1 MSTSRQPSSLRR
13 LAVRVILSLYPRRL
27 REAHGGEMEDM
38 VLSRLARAEPGGRLS
53 VLAAWLHIA
62 RDLVVTRFS
71 RGGRPPS
78 ARAHE
83 RLQEKGMHQLFSDLR
98 YALRRLGRTPVF
110 TAGALAIMAIAIG
123 ANTTVFTVV
132 NHLLLRPP
140 PYEQPERVVNIYQHS
155 DDGEPSS
162 TSFPAYRDM
171 AAMEG
176 LFEAVSATSPS
187 SATLDMGDG
196 PQNVSIEFT
205 TASFLNTI
213 GRSMTRGRWF
223 DAPMDQVGAGNFAVV
238 SHHAWLGRFGSDP
251 SIVGR
256 TLLINGNPV
265 TVTGVGP
272 EGVNGIGRFVVTDLF
287 MSISSVGVNGPFMI
301 SNLDR
306 RQDHWYDVKARLAEG
321 VTIAQAQQAMD
332 GLARSL
338 ATQFPDLNEGRDITV
353 FRTQDVRLSPE
364 VDGNL
369 APAAAVLMAVV
380 GLVLLLACA
389 NLGGLLL
396 VRGVTRGSEV
406 AVRRALGARPSRVA
420 SLFLGEAMLLSVG
433 GGLLGMLLAHWL
445 LGLLSLVPL
454 PGPLSGNLDL
464 SWDLRVLG
472 FSVVLMIGTGIFFGL
487 APALQSLKADVA
499 GILRE
504 DPIAPGRSKR
514 QSLMRNGLVALQVAV
529 SMILIAGAGVTV
541 RSLVGYSDV
550 DPGVDVEQLAFV
562 QTNFTQ
568 AGFSAEEFAPLFQEL
583 EERIAGIP
591 GVTAMAVTSRLPV
604 QGGGSTT
611 TVIEDYQP
619 TSGTGSVELDF
630 ALVSPGYFDAVG
642 VEVRAGRSY
651 VPEDQFGDERIV
663 VVNEAAAEA
672 FWGGG
677 DAINRRI
684 RPEGRPDSW
693 VRVVGVVSDSKVR
706 SLSEPPRPLLY
717 YLMSE
722 SSMYA
727 PYFVV
732 RSGVPPESLLSGL
745 RDAFTQVNS
754 RLPVTRLGTMES
766 HLGDALV
773 MPRMSAGLLG
783 LFSFL
788 ALCLAA
794 VGVYTIVSFAVA
806 GRRREVGIRVALGAA
821 RGEVIWTVVSEVAWT
836 VAVGVLVG
844 GALVFGVST
853 LTRGF
858 GFGADLL
865 SLSTLAPALLILITA
880 VGLGS
885 LIPAWRAVRVDPAEA
900 LRGS

>member
-1 MSTSRQPSSLRR
+1 MSTSRRPSALRR
-13 LAVRVILSLYPRRL
+13 LAVRAVLALYPDRL
-27 REAHGGEMEDM
+27 RRAHGSEMEDM
-38 VLSRLARAEPGGRLS
+38 MFSRLARADLRGRFS
-53 VLAAWLHIA
+53 VLTAWMQIA
-62 RDLVVTRFS
+62 LDLVVTRFS
-71 RGGRPPS
+71 PHRRPRSP
-78 ARAHE
+78 RAHAN
-83 RLQEKGMHQLFSDLR
+83 RQEKGMHQWSSDLR
-98 YALRRLGRTPVF
+98 YAARRLLRTPVF

-140 PYEQPERVVNIYQHS
+140 PFDQPERVVNIYQDS

-171 AAMEG
+171 AALDG
-176 LFEAVSATSPS
+176 VFEAVSATTPN

-196 PQNVSIEFT
+196 PQHVAIEFT
-205 TASFLNTI
+205 TSSFLRTI
-213 GRSMTRGRWF
+213 GRLMTRGRWF
-223 DAPMDQVGAGNFAVV
+223 DASMDRVGAGNFAVV
-238 SHHAWLGRFGSDP
+238 SHHTWRGRFGSDP
-251 SIVGR
+251 AIVGR

-265 TVTGVGP
+265 TITGVGP
-272 EGVNGIGRFVVTDLF
+272 EDVNGIGRFVVTDLF
-287 MSISSVGVNGPFMI
+287 MSISSVGVSGPFMV

-321 VTIAQAQQAMD
+321 VTIAEAQQAMD

-338 ATQFPDLNEGRDITV
+338 ATEFPDLNEGRGITV
-353 FRTQDVRLSPE
+353 FPTQDVRLSPE
-364 VDGNL
+364 VDSNL
-369 APAAAVLMAVV
+369 GPAAAVLMTIV

-396 VRGVTRGSEV
+396 VRGVSRGSEV
-406 AVRRALGARPSRVA
+406 AVRRALGAPPSRVA
-420 SLFLGEAMLLSVG
+420 RLFLGEAMLLSVG
-433 GGLLGMLLAHWL
+433 GGLLGMVLARWL
-445 LGLLSLVPL
+445 LGLLNLIPL
-454 PGPLSGNLDL
+454 PGPLSGSLDL
-464 SWDLRVLG
+464 GWDVRVLG
-472 FSVVLMIGTGIFFGL
+472 FTVLLMIGTGIFFGL

-504 DPIAPGRSKR
+504 DPIAPGRGRR
-514 QSLMRNGLVALQVAV
+514 QSLVRNGLVALQVAV
-529 SMILIAGAGVTV
+529 SLILIAGAGVTV
-541 RSLVGYSDV
+541 RSLVSYSDV

-568 AGFSAEEFAPLFQEL
+568 AGFGAEEVAPLFQEL

-591 GVTAMAVTSRLPV
+591 GVIAVAVSSRLPV

-630 ALVSPGYFDAVG
+630 AVVSPSYFEVVG
-642 VEVRAGRSY
+642 VEVRAGRAY
-651 VPEDQFGDERIV
+651 TREDRTGDERIV
-663 VVNEAAAEA
+663 VVNEAAAQA
-672 FWGGG
+672 FWGGE
-677 DAINRRI
+677 DVVNRRI
-684 RPEGRPDSW
+684 RPESRPDDW
-693 VRVVGVVSDSKVR
+693 RRVVGVVSDSKVR
-706 SLSEPPRPLLY
+706 SLSEPPRPMLY
-717 YLMSE
+717 YLMGE
-722 SSMYA
+722 SGTGA

-732 RSGVPPESLLSGL
+732 RTGVNPESLLSGL
-745 RDAFTQVNS
+745 RTALAQVNS
-754 RLPVTRLGTMES
+754 RLAVTRLGTMET

-821 RGEVIWTVVSEVAWT
+821 RGQVIWTVMSEVAWT
-836 VAVGVLVG
+836 VVVGLLAG
-844 GALVFGVST
+844 GALVFAVST
-853 LTRGF
+853 LTQGLLF
-858 GFGADLL
+858 GSELL
-865 SLSTLAPALLILITA
+865 SLSTLAPALAILIAA

-885 LIPAWRAVRVDPAEA
+885 LIPAWRAARADPADA

>member
-1 MSTSRQPSSLRR
+1 MSASRR
-13 LAVRVILSLYPRRL
+13 LAVRVILRLYPRRL
-27 REAHGGEMEDM
+27 REAHGSEMEDM
-38 VLSRLARAEPGGRLS
+38 VLSRLAQAEPRGRLA
-53 VLAAWLHIA
+53 VLTAWLHIT
-62 RDLVVTRFS
+62 RDLLVTRFTRS
-71 RGGRPPS
+71 RRPHPS
-78 ARAHE
+78 LAHE
-83 RLQEKGMHQLFSDLR
+83 HPQENGMHQLSSDLR
-98 YALRRLGRTPVF
+98 YALRRLLRTPMF

-140 PYEQPERVVNIYQHS
+140 PFEQPDRVVNIYQHS

-171 AAMEG
+171 AAMDG
-176 LFEAVSATSPS
+176 MFEAVSATSPA
-187 SATLDMGDG
+187 SATLDRGDG
-196 PQNVSIEFT
+196 PESVSIEFT
-205 TASFLNTI
+205 TASFLSTI

-223 DAPMDQVGAGNFAVV
+223 DASMDQVGAGNFAVV
-238 SHHAWLGRFGSDP
+238 SHHTWRGRFGSDP

-287 MSISSVGVNGPFMI
+287 MSISSVGVNGPFMV

-306 RQDHWYDVKARLAEG
+306 REDHWYDVKARLAEG
-321 VTIAQAQQAMD
+321 VTIKQAQQAMD

-338 ATQFPDLNEGRDITV
+338 ATEFPELNEGRDITV
-353 FRTQDVRLSPE
+353 LSTQDVRLSPDI
-364 VDGNL
+364 DGNL
-369 APAAAVLMAVV
+369 APAAAVMTAIV

-406 AVRRALGARPSRVA
+406 AVRRALGAPPSRVA
-420 SLFLGEAMLLSVG
+420 RLFLGEAMLLSIG

-454 PGPLSGNLDL
+454 PGPLSGSLDL

-472 FSVVLMIGTGIFFGL
+472 FSVALMIGTGIFFGL

-499 GILRE
+499 GVLRE
-504 DPIAPGRSKR
+504 DPIAPGRSRR

-529 SMILIAGAGVTV
+529 SLILIAGAGVTV
-541 RSLVGYSDV
+541 RSVVSYSKV
-550 DPGVDVEQLAFV
+550 DPGVDIEQLAFV

-568 AGFSAEEFAPLFQEL
+568 AGFAAEEIAPLFQEL
-583 EERIAGIP
+583 EERITAIP
-591 GVTAMAVTSRLPV
+591 GVTAVVVSSRLPV

-611 TVIEDYQP
+611 TVIEDYEP
-619 TSGTGSVELDF
+619 TSGTGSVELDY

-642 VEVRAGRSY
+642 VEVRAGRAY
-651 VPEDQFGDERIV
+651 TPEDRFGDERIV
-663 VVNEAAAEA
+663 VVNQAAAEA
-672 FWGGG
+672 FWDGE
-677 DAINRRI
+677 DVVNRRI
-684 RPEGRPDSW
+684 RPESRPDAW

-706 SLSEPPRPLLY
+706 SLSEPPRPMLY
-717 YLMSE
+717 YLMGE
-722 SSMYA
+722 TGIGA

-732 RSGVPPESLLSGL
+732 RSGVPPASLLSGL
-745 RDAFTQVNS
+745 RNALTQVNS
-754 RLPVTRLGTMES
+754 RLTATRLGTMET

-794 VGVYTIVSFAVA
+794 VGVYTIVSFAVT

-821 RGEVIWTVVSEVAWT
+821 RGQGIWTVVSEVAWT
-836 VAVGVLVG
+836 VVIGLLAGA
-844 GALVFGVST
+844 ALVFGVATLTEGLVFGSELLSFST
-853 LTRGF
+853 LV
-858 GFGADLL
+858 
-865 SLSTLAPALLILITA
+865 PALLILITA

-885 LIPAWRAVRVDPAEA
+885 LIPAWRAARADPVDA